1 MQNDGLRSGD
11 ELVRVNVGSSF
22 VILLGTPLRGCTFL
36 AALVLFGCKADGG
49 RAAGND
55 EATGGASGEG
65 GGAQAGGADQGQ
77 GGTADE
83 AKAGRGGAAS
93 EGMPSEAGVADAAS
107 TTKPDAASTV
117 SDPGTEGDGDFVI
130 GPQYTAHPDVLAKAN
145 VPHGKVYKFS
155 LPSKGTLF
163 EGLDKSLAP
172 ANQKLFSREVQLYVP
187 KQYVDGKAAP
197 FMVVQDGG
205 GYAQDVTTTLD
216 NLIAAK
222 KLPVMLAVF
231 VNNGGGDGQD
241 SQRGLEYDTLSDR
254 YARFIDRDVLPAA
267 QKQAAVK
274 ADYPNLKFTDDPEGR
289 SSYGCSS
296 GGAAA
301 LTQGWF
307 TPDRYRRIVTYSGT
321 FVAQQ
326 DNQGVKAPEAAQ
338 YPWGAWEYHSDQS
351 LIQNSPKKPLRI
363 FMHVGENDLNLDARF
378 GDQRHNWMVA
388 NQRTAAA
395 LKQKGYHYRFVFA
408 KGSGHCDNNVRR
420 ATLPDTL
427 TWMWRGYPIE
437 SP

>member
-1 MQNDGLRSGD
+1 MLVVTPRSARFRSVLILPYATRAGTFAVALALLACTANRGRGGVANNDEPS
-11 ELVRVNVGSSF
+11 
-22 VILLGTPLRGCTFL
+22 
-36 AALVLFGCKADGG
+36 G
-49 RAAGND
+49 RA
-55 EATGGASGEG
+55 G
-65 GGAQAGGADQGQ
+65 GGAAGHGGRTDEGKAGG
-77 GGTADE
+77 GGSSVEKPLPTD
-83 AKAGRGGAAS
+83 AS
-93 EGMPSEAGVADAAS
+93 VG
-107 TTKPDAASTV
+107 PDAAPTTKSDAAATV
-117 SDPGTEGDGDFVI
+117 SDPGTEGDGDIVLN
-130 GPQYTAHPDVLAKAN
+130 PPYTAHPDVLAKAN

-205 GYAQDVTTTLD
+205 GYVQDVTTALD

-231 VNNGGGDGQD
+231 VDNGGSDGQD
-241 SQRGLEYDTLSDR
+241 SQRGLEYDTMSDR

-267 QKQAAVK
+267 KNLAAVK
-274 ADYPNLKFTDDPEGR
+274 VDHPNLKFTDDPEGR

-307 TPDRYRRIVTYSGT
+307 APDRYRRIVTYSGT

-326 DNQGVKAPEAAQ
+326 DNQGVKAPEAAA

-351 LIQNSPKKPLRI
+351 LLQNSPKKPLRI

-408 KGSGHCDNNVRR
+408 KGTGHCDANVRR

-427 TWMWRGYPIE
+427 TWMWRGFPIE
-437 SP
+437 AP